1 MEIFLKN
8 VFTFYPFAIFA
19 ITATFTAI
27 AIDFACGL
35 RAAHKRGELTQ
46 SKKMKATLEKT
57 VLYFSSIILF
67 FLADICLCYFQWSYL
82 EKSFPF
88 ISVVGILFILFRE
101 GRSIY
106 ENINKKTQTKIKQD
120 FEEFTELAKKIKEIA
135 ENQTKNQTENQTKNN
150 NN

>member
-1 MEIFLKN
+1 MELFFKN
-8 VFTFYPFAIFA
+8 AFTFYPFAIFA
-19 ITATFTAI
+19 ITATFIAI
-27 AIDFACGL
+27 AIDFGCGL
-35 RAAHKRGELTQ
+35 RAAHKRGEITQ

-57 VLYFSSIILF
+57 VLYFSSIALF
-67 FLADICLCYFQWSYL
+67 FLADVCLCYFQWCYL

-106 ENINKKTQTKIKQD
+106 ENVNKKTRTKIKQD
-120 FEEFTELAKKIKEIA
+120 FDEFQELAKKIKEII
-135 ENQTKNQTENQTKNN
+135 ENQKENQTKNN

>member
-1 MEIFLKN
+1 MELFFKN
-8 VFTFYPFAIFA
+8 AFTFYPFAIFA
-19 ITATFTAI
+19 ITATFIAI

-35 RAAHKRGELTQ
+35 RAAHKRGEITQ

-57 VLYFSSIILF
+57 VLYFSSIALF
-67 FLADICLCYFQWSYL
+67 FLADVCLCYFQWCYL

-88 ISVVGILFILFRE
+88 ISVVGTLFILFRE

-106 ENINKKTQTKIKQD
+106 ENVNKKTRTKIKQD
-120 FEEFTELAKKIKEIA
+120 FDEFQELAKKIKEII
-135 ENQTKNQTENQTKNN
+135 ENQKENQTKNN

>member
-19 ITATFTAI
+19 ITATFIAI

-88 ISVVGILFILFRE
+88 ISVVGVLFILFRE

-106 ENINKKTQTKIKQD
+106 ENINKKTQIKIKQD